1 MAPPPKYHLDADDG
15 LILSMRGFFL
25 FLSNIGPSAGLLACL
40 GLCLAPPSPAAAL
53 QGGDPSAADA
63 GVPTVRASRLQGTLN
78 FDGIPDEEAWGQAVP
93 ATVFTQLDPFEGEPA
108 SEETRVYLLYDD
120 NALYVGA
127 IMRDGSPVSTRLG
140 RRDGWLMDTD
150 WLTVSLDS
158 YNDHRTGFKFEINP
172 DGVRG
177 DEALTGGQDRR
188 GDSSWDPVWE
198 AATNVD
204 EDGWTA
210 EMRIPF
216 SQLRFGSA
224 EDQVWGIQ
232 IIRDIA
238 RNREKQLFSFTPKDE
253 ASGIAR
259 YGHLEGI
266 QGLNRPRGLELL
278 PYVQSRAEFVP
289 VSQSSSVDFENPY
302 RDGSDFFYGA
312 GFDLKYGLSTGL
324 ILNATI
330 NPDFGQVE
338 VDPAVVNLTAFET
351 RFDEKR
357 PFFVEGAGIF
367 SFGQGGGG
375 GRGGG
380 MRGFFGGGHGGGGPT
395 QLLYSRRIGDRPRG
409 GTPSEAVYDDVPDA
423 TTILG
428 AAKLTGQTEG
438 GLSVG
443 FMGAVTGREM
453 ADFITEA
460 GQTGE
465 AEVSPLTNFLVARL
479 RQDFRD
485 GQSALGA
492 IGTAVNRDLG
502 DEALAQ
508 ELRSSAYS
516 GGVDFFHEWSDRTW
530 SFTGQFAGSRIAGE
544 PEVITSAQE
553 ASARYYQRP
562 DADHIELDPD
572 ATTLAGYT
580 GSMEIRRQAGLHWRG
595 GAEFSFT
602 SPGFEVNDLGFQRDA
617 DRREAE
623 VSLEYQ
629 ENRPGETFRRWEISA
644 EPQASW
650 NFNGDRLDTQLSL
663 RSNFTWLNYWSSRF
677 SYERTFESMDDRL
690 TRGGPLAKKPSAHQV
705 SLNQTTD
712 FSKPVSGMANVTY
725 SWDEAGGSRTSYF
738 ASVGIKTS
746 STWELTLG
754 PRLSMNKSVAQYV
767 GDEED
772 PLATSTYGAR
782 YLFADLEQTTLSM
795 DTRLNVTFTPDLTLE
810 LYAQPFIAT
819 GDYETPKELGAPGT
833 FEFNRYGIDVGEF
846 TLDDDGKPVVDPDGA
861 GPADPF
867 TIYRWDF
874 NRVSLRGTGVL
885 RWEWRPGSTLFFV
898 WQQNRSSSNGY
909 GDFDLGRD
917 VDELFAGDAHNIF
930 MVKATYW
937 IGS

>member
-1 MAPPPKYHLDADDG
+1 
-15 LILSMRGFFL
+15 MRSSFPICFRVDR
-25 FLSNIGPSAGLLACL
+25 SAVLLACL
-40 GLCLAPPSPAAAL
+40 ALLLGSAVPAAA
-53 QGGDPSAADA
+53 QEASDPISADD
-63 GVPTVRASRLQGTLN
+63 GVPTVRASKLQGPLN
-78 FDGIPDEEAWGQAVP
+78 LDGIPDEEAWSQATP
-93 ATVFTQLDPFEGEPA
+93 ASVFTQLDPFEGAAA

-120 NALYVGA
+120 EALYIGA
-127 IMRDGSPVSTRLG
+127 FMSDSSPVSTRLG

-177 DEALTGGQDRR
+177 DEALSGGQDRH

-198 AATNVD
+198 AATSVN

-216 SQLRFGSA
+216 SQIRFGNA
-224 EDQVWGIQ
+224 EEQVWGIQ

-266 QGLNRPRGLELL
+266 RGLTRPKGLEIL

-312 GFDLKYGLSTGL
+312 GFDLKYGLSSSLT
-324 ILNATI
+324 LNATI

-351 RFDEKR
+351 RFQEKR

-375 GRGGG
+375 GPGGG
-380 MRGFFGGGHGGGGPT
+380 MRGMFGGGGGGGGPT

-409 GTPSEAVYDDVPDA
+409 HAPPEAVYSNVPDA

-428 AAKLTGQTEG
+428 AAKLTGQTAG

-443 FMGAVTGREM
+443 FMGALTGTET
-453 ADFITEA
+453 ADFTTEI

-465 AEVSPLTNFLVARL
+465 AEVAPLTNFLVARL

-502 DEALAQ
+502 AEALAA

-516 GGVDFFHEWSDRTW
+516 GGVDFFHEWANRAW
-530 SFTGQFAGSRIAGE
+530 SLSGQVAGSRIAGA
-544 PEVITSAQE
+544 PAVITSAQMS
-553 ASARYYQRP
+553 SARYFQRP
-562 DADHIELDPD
+562 DAQHVRLDPS
-572 ATTLAGYT
+572 ATSLSGYT
-580 GSMEIRRQAGLHWRG
+580 GHLELRRQAGLHWRG
-595 GAEFSFT
+595 GAEFNFT
-602 SPGFEVNDLGFQRDA
+602 SPGFEVNDLGFQRNA

-644 EPQASW
+644 QPQTSW
-650 NFNGDRLDTQLSL
+650 NFDGDRLETQLSI
-663 RSNFTWLNYWSSRF
+663 RSNFTWLNYWSTRL

-690 TRGGPLAKKPSAHQV
+690 TRGGPLAKKPSGNQI
-705 SLNQTTD
+705 SLSQTSD
-712 FSKPVSGMANVTY
+712 FSKPISGFGSVTY
-725 SWDEAGGSRTSYF
+725 TWDEAGGSRTSYF

-754 PRLSMNKSVAQYV
+754 PRLSINNSVAQYI
-767 GDEED
+767 GTRDD
-772 PLATSTYGAR
+772 PEATATFGIR

-795 DTRLNVTFTPDLTLE
+795 DTRLNMTFTPELSLE

-819 GDYETPKELGAPGT
+819 GNYETPKELRAPGT
-833 FEFNRYGIDVGEF
+833 FEFNRYGIDGGEL
-846 TLDDDGKPVVDPDGA
+846 TLDEDGDATVDPDGA
-861 GPADPF
+861 GPAESF
-867 TIYRWDF
+867 TVYNRDF

-917 VDELFAGDAHNIF
+917 VDELFAGDAHN
-930 MVKATYW
+930 
-937 IGS
+937 